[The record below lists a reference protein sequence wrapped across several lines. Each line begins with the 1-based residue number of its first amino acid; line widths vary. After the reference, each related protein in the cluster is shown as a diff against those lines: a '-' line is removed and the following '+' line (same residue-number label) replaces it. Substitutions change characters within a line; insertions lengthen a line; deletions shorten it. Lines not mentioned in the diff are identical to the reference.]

1 MYRKKEGIEHSNY
14 NWDNVKNVIWVDLKS
29 VIRAL
34 ILKSPYAQN
43 IWRRFFLFFLREVT
57 SHKPWSVFDFM
68 LA

>member
-14 NWDNVKNVIWVDLKS
+14 NWDNVKKCDMGRFKISNQSSYIKITLCTKYLAPFFWV
-29 VIRAL
+29 
-34 ILKSPYAQN
+34 
-43 IWRRFFLFFLREVT
+43 FLREVT